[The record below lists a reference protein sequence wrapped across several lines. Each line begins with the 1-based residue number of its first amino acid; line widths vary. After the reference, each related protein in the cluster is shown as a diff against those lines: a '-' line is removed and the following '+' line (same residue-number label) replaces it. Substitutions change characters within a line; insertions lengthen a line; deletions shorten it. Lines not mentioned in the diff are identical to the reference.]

1 MANELKITD
10 VVDESVFNQL
20 ENLKTEFNENYAAYK
35 KFIGLLANG
44 MKISPKNYQELS
56 DKSNAYNNALN
67 NLITTQNKLASI
79 QERQNKLLGDYG
91 NKITK
96 LLTLNTEPE
105 KVYKIITGFC
115 QILLIPPQSPH
126 HGRGLR
132 IFVNFKVPPVHKIQ
146 PHKLINLMRNRQ
158 IN

>member
-96 LLTLNTEPE
+96 LLTLNTLP
-105 KVYKIITGFC
+105 KQFDD
-115 QILLIPPQSPH
+115 
-126 HGRGLR
+126 R
-132 IFVNFKVPPVHKIQ
+132 
-146 PHKLINLMRNRQ
+146 KLPKLAY
-158 IN
+158 